1 MLEFIFIA
9 ELFNGTIY
17 KQTPDDISLT
27 TPGRSAYY
35 DIKNVKIRR
44 FSLVGKGHIF
54 TIDLESGNLEVD
66 GNKIYTKKPPEK
78 SELRLIYYRQV
89 QQHMQ
94 VGVDDDKVLTP
105 TIRYFIGWQT
115 TIKDKNY
122 KFEIGLD

>member
-1 MLEFIFIA
+1 MLDFIFIA

-17 KQTPDDISLT
+17 KQTPADISLT

-35 DIKNVKIRR
+35 DIKDTKIKR

-54 TIDLESGNLEVD
+54 TIDLETGNLEVD
-66 GNKIYTKKPPEK
+66 GNKIYTKRPPER

-94 VGVDDDKVLTP
+94 VGIEQDKMLTP
-105 TIRYFIGWQT
+105 TMRYYIGWQT
-115 TIKDKNY
+115 TVNDKNY

>member
-1 MLEFIFIA
+1 MLDFIFIA

-17 KQTPDDISLT
+17 KQTPDDISVT

-35 DIKNVKIRR
+35 DIKDAKIRR

-54 TIDLESGNLEVD
+54 TIDLETGNLEAD

-78 SELRLIYYRQV
+78 AELRLIYYRQV

-94 VGVDDDKVLTP
+94 VGIDEDKVLTP

-115 TIKDKNY
+115 TIRDKNY
-122 KFEIGLD
+122 KFEIGVD